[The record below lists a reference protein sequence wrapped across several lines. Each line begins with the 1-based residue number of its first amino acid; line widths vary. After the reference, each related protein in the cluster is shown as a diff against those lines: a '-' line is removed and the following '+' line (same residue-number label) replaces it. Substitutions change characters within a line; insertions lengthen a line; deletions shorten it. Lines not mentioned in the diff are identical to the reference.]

1 MERVSIQ
8 EIAGILVE
16 KSNLKKKEAEL
27 FVSTMFELV
36 KEGLANDRIVKIKGL
51 GTFKIVDIEARES
64 VNVNTGERVLIEGHD
79 KITFTPDATMK
90 ELVNKP
96 FSQFET
102 VVLNEGVTFDDMN
115 DVTPTEEDAPAVEE
129 VAPAVE
135 KDAPAVEEDAP
146 AVEEVAPAVEEVAPA
161 VEEVAP
167 IVEFVSAVEDVPA
180 EEETPTEEDVPTE
193 EEVPAVPTEEVI
205 TEESLEPEEYMSKK
219 MTYISLVVAIIVCI
233 LSFAA
238 GYYLR
243 GVSGAAV
250 VPDEVKAEQG
260 VLPADSAAADTT
272 KRDTIKKAER
282 KDTLLTETPAQDIA
296 ARKEAKP
303 EVKPEVKPETK
314 PEVKPEVKPAPEVS
328 SDKYEQMDNRVRTGA
343 YRIVGTDHQ
352 VKVKAGETLALISRR
367 ALGPDMECY
376 VEVYNGLKSSSALT
390 EGQTIK
396 IPKLELKKKKKVN
409 N

>member
-135 KDAPAVEEDAP
+135 ED
-146 AVEEVAPAVEEVAPA
+146 APA

-180 EEETPTEEDVPTE
+180 EEETPTE

-233 LSFAA
+233 LSFTA

-282 KDTLLTETPAQDIA
+282 KDTLLAETPAQDIA
-296 ARKEAKP
+296 AKKEA
-303 EVKPEVKPETK
+303 KPEVKPETK

>member
-135 KDAPAVEEDAP
+135 ED
-146 AVEEVAPAVEEVAPA
+146 APAVEEVAPA

-282 KDTLLTETPAQDIA
+282 KDTLLAETPAQDIV